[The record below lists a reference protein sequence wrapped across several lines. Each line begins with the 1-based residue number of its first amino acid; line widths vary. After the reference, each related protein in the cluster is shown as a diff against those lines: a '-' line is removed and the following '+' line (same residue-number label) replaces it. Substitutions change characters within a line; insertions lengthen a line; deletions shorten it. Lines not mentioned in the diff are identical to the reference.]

1 MTDNT
6 QTLKKIIIA
15 SILIVVAV
23 TWRIINH
30 SYGLAP
36 NLELVTMVS
45 VLAAVIIGLRA
56 AIVVPLV
63 TMVISDMIIGNSSIF
78 MFTWSSF
85 AVIGLCATLLRKFND
100 KPKTQIISSVGFA
113 IASSFLFFFVT
124 NLGVWLQG
132 WYPATMA
139 GLVTCFTLAVP
150 FYRTMLIGNMII
162 VPSAILA
169 WQVVRSYQSARS
181 TSAVVSSKAKN

>member
-15 SILIVVAV
+15 SILIAIAVA
-23 TWRIINH
+23 WRIVNH
-30 SYGLAP
+30 NYGLAP

-56 AIVVPLV
+56 AIAVPLA

-78 MFTWSSF
+78 IFTWSSF
-85 AVIGLCATLLRKFND
+85 AVIGLCAMLLRKFND
-100 KPKTQIISSVGFA
+100 KPKTQILSSVGFA

-139 GLVTCFTLAVP
+139 GLVNCFTLAVP

-169 WQVVRSYQSARS
+169 WQVIRSYQSAHS